1 MKSPYNFVVSPYGDK
16 YTNTKTINGEEFVI
30 NTSLEIAKY
39 VNRFAIVDELP
50 IYYEGDI
57 SVGDI
62 VILHHN
68 IFRIYFDMQGRQ
80 TNSPEYFRD
89 GVFIVSPERIYMYKK
104 NNEKE
109 EWHPHLNFCFV
120 KSIETIQDELLHNTD
135 KEEKHTG
142 YLVYPNKKLI
152 EDGFSKGDL
161 IAFKKNS
168 EYAFEVDDEK
178 LYRMYDRDI
187 LLKLN

>member
-16 YTNTKTINGEEFVI
+16 YSNTKEISGEKFIV

-57 SVGDI
+57 KKGDI

-68 IFRIYFDMQGRQ
+68 IFRIYFDMKGRQ

-89 GVFIVSPERIYMYKK
+89 GVFIVSPDRIYMYKH
-104 NNEKE
+104 NEG
-109 EWHPHLNFCFV
+109 EWNPHLNFCFV
-120 KSIETIQDELLHNTD
+120 KPIETIQDKVLHDTS

-152 EDGFSKGDL
+152 EQGFSKGDL
-161 IAFKKNS
+161 VAFKKDS

>member
-1 MKSPYNFVVSPYGDK
+1 MKSPYNFIISPYGDK
-16 YTNTKTINGEEFVI
+16 YSNTKIINGDEFIV

-39 VNRFAIVDELP
+39 VNRLGVVKSLP
-50 IYYEGDI
+50 INYDGDI
-57 SVGDI
+57 CVGDI
-62 VILHHN
+62 VVVHHN

-89 GVFIVSPERIYMYKK
+89 GIFIVSPERIYMYKK
-104 NNEKE
+104 NEG
-109 EWHPHLNFCFV
+109 EWNAHLNFCFV
-120 KSIETIQDELLHNTD
+120 KPIDTIQDKILYDTD

-161 IAFKKNS
+161 IAFKKDS
-168 EYAFEVDDEK
+168 EYAFEIDEEK
-178 LYRMYDRDI
+178 IYRMYDRDV

>member
-1 MKSPYNFVVSPYGDK
+1 MKSPYNFVVSPYGEK
-16 YTNTKTINGEEFVI
+16 YSNTKEISGEKFIV

-57 SVGDI
+57 KKGDI

-68 IFRIYFDMQGRQ
+68 IFRIYFDMKGRQ

-89 GVFIVSPERIYMYKK
+89 GVFIVSPDRIYMYKH
-104 NNEKE
+104 NEG
-109 EWHPHLNFCFV
+109 EWNPHLNFCFV
-120 KSIETIQDELLHNTD
+120 KPIETIQDKVLHDTS

-152 EDGFSKGDL
+152 EQGFSKGDL
-161 IAFKKNS
+161 VAFKKDS